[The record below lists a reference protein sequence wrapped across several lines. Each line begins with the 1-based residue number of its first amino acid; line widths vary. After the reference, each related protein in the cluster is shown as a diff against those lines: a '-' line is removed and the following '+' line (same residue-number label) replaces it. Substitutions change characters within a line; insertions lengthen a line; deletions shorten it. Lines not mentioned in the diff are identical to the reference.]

1 MRYLTRLLMEKHRRA
16 GLYLEEDE
24 DLLYL
29 MQGQRVLATFS
40 PLGATVEAVQAIADF
55 VLE

>member
-1 MRYLTRLLMEKHRRA
+1 MEKHRRA

-29 MQGQRVLATFS
+29 MKGQRVLATFS
-40 PLGATVEAVQAIADF
+40 ALGATVEAIRAIADF
-55 VLE
+55 VTE